1 MKWGFVHMDFKGLW
15 EVIKVKTVRLYK
27 KARKA
32 VRKYIRRLIKHTKA
46 GDYSVL
52 IYSVFALVAIILLIV
67 MFANIFSLGGKKKKD
82 FKITT
87 TEVATPADATEDPQI
102 AAQNAMKQQAID
114 IYSRNKDLIFIVD
127 ENHPLPADYTF
138 EHHTLNC
145 GLDID
150 KRIFND
156 FLEMLNACNMAGYEY
171 NIINAYIDKDT
182 QTQLYNEAV
191 AHYVDQGLLEEEAQA
206 QVGKSVDKPG
216 CSEHETG
223 LAVDLTDVE
232 VLGEEDYKSTRGTDQ
247 WLMNNCHK
255 YGFINRYPANK
266 VSITGISDEQWQ
278 FRYVGKEA
286 AEFMAENNLSLEE
299 FMQLVQ

>member
-1 MKWGFVHMDFKGLW
+1 MDFKGLW
-15 EVIKVKTVRLYK
+15 TVIKQNAVRLFK
-27 KARKA
+27 KARKI
-32 VRKYIRRLIKHTKA
+32 VRKYIRKLVRHTKA
-46 GDYSVL
+46 GDYSILVYT
-52 IYSVFALVAIILLIV
+52 IFAIIALVLVIV
-67 MFANIFSLGGKKKKD
+67 MFANIFSLGSKKKSALD
-82 FKITT
+82 IVT
-87 TEVATPADATEDPQI
+87 TEEATPIDATEDPQI
-102 AAQNAMKQQAID
+102 AAHNAMKQQAKD
-114 IYSRNKDLIFIVD
+114 IYSRNKDIIFLVD
-127 ENHPLPADYTF
+127 ETHPLAEGYTF

-150 KRIFND
+150 KRIYDD
-156 FLEMLNACNMAGYEY
+156 FLAMLNACNMAGYEY
-171 NIINAYIDKDT
+171 NIINAYIDEST
-182 QTQLYNEAV
+182 QTELYNQAV
-191 AHYVDQGLLEEEAQA
+191 SHYVDQGLLEEEAIA

-266 VSITGISDEQWQ
+266 VSITGVSDEQWQ

-299 FMQLVQ
+299 FMSLVQ

>member
-1 MKWGFVHMDFKGLW
+1 MDFKGLW
-15 EVIKVKTVRLYK
+15 QIIKQKTIRFYK

-32 VRKYIRRLIKHTKA
+32 IKKFIRKLVRHTKA
-46 GDYSVL
+46 GDYSLL
-52 IYSVFALVAIILLIV
+52 IYTISAFVVIILMVV
-67 MFANIFSLGGKKKKD
+67 MFANIFSLGGKKKSS
-82 FKITT
+82 FELTT
-87 TEVATPADATEDPQI
+87 TEAATPMDSTEDPAI
-102 AAQNAMKQQAID
+102 AAQQALEQQARD
-114 IYSRNKDLIFIVD
+114 IYSRNKDFLFLVD
-127 ENHPLPADYTF
+127 ENNPLPAGYTF

-171 NIINAYIDKDT
+171 NIINAYIDNAT
-182 QTQLYNEAV
+182 QTELYNSAIQ
-191 AHYVDQGLLEEEAQA
+191 HYVDQGLLEEEAAA
-206 QVGKSVDKPG
+206 QVGKSVDRPG
-216 CSEHETG
+216 YSEHETG

-247 WLMNNCHK
+247 WLMNNCYK

-266 VSITGISDEQWQ
+266 VSVTGVSDEQWQ
-278 FRYVGKEA
+278 YRYVGREA
-286 AEFMAENNLSLEE
+286 AAFMAENNLSLEE